1 MKLIHRYIFLSVLS
15 ASAMAIGVCVF
26 ILLAGNAMKDIARL
40 LAGGRLPI
48 GFFLELLVMLVPYV
62 ISYALP
68 LGLLIGVLAVFGRL
82 SAQNEITAMK
92 ASGLSLYSIASPVV
106 LLALIGSFLALGIN
120 LYYAPVAKAAYRQ
133 SVKNVLRE
141 NPLQFIEPNT
151 FVKDF
156 PGYVIY
162 ASERDGNYLRN
173 FWIWELNPNK
183 QASIF
188 IKAESGQVTYDEKT
202 DALVLELKQ
211 GVGEKRRRNDPENM
225 QDNSV
230 PSLYF
235 DEVSIRLPLDKIF
248 GDQHFNKG
256 STMMNFNELL
266 AERNKFLQ
274 AEKNGNPEA
283 FAKRIKFQ
291 MQIQKNFAMAFS
303 VLALAIVAIP
313 LGIRSSR
320 SETYANSAIALGLA
334 MVFYFMIVVV
344 SWLEKKPYLRPDLLI
359 WTPTL
364 IFGITGCLLFRR
376 MNQH

>member
-1 MKLIHRYIFLSVLS
+1 
-15 ASAMAIGVCVF
+15 MAIGVCVF

-48 GFFLELLVMLVPYV
+48 GFFLELLMMLVPYV

-92 ASGLSLYSIASPVV
+92 ASGLSLYSIASPVL
-106 LLALIGSFLALGIN
+106 LLAFIGSILALGIN
-120 LYYAPVAKAAYRQ
+120 FYYAPVAKAAYRQ

-141 NPLQFIEPNT
+141 NPLQFIEPHT
-151 FVKDF
+151 FIKDF

-173 FWIWELNPNK
+173 FWIWELNPDK

-188 IKAESGQVTYDEKT
+188 IKAESGEVTYDEKT
-202 DALVLELKQ
+202 DALVLDLEQ
-211 GVGEKRRRNDPENM
+211 GVGEKRRRGDPENM

-230 PSLYF
+230 PTLYF
-235 DEVSIRLPLDKIF
+235 DKVSIRLPLDKIF
-248 GDQHFNKG
+248 GDQHFRKG
-256 STMMNFNELL
+256 VSMMNFNELL
-266 AERNKFLQ
+266 AERNKFLKEEQ
-274 AEKNGNPEA
+274 AGDPKA
-283 FAKRIKFQ
+283 FTQRIKFQ

-303 VLALAIVAIP
+303 VIALATVAIP

-334 MVFYFMIVVV
+334 MVFYFLVVAV
-344 SWLEKKPYLRPDLLI
+344 SWLEKKPHLRPDLLI
-359 WTPTL
+359 WTPTIL
-364 IFGITGCLLFRR
+364 FQIIGCILFRR